1 MKISCFPLYAFALLL
16 TWGLPAQGA
25 AASPGEGFTPGSSM
39 RSPEGE
45 GKRFMILLDEEKL
58 KAYKS
63 SPTYVELSLTNIFK
77 TKAYKGNSAPVIF
90 VDIPHSS
97 VTAEQLQHFIIRVNS
112 RTVLP
117 LQDIAEAII
126 DMTENSQQ
134 FEAIRR
140 QLLAP
145 NPTKPKDK
153 ESRGGIL

>member
-1 MKISCFPLYAFALLL
+1 MKISCFALLAFGFL
-16 TWGLPAQGA
+16 LLFGLPAKGYA
-25 AASPGEGFTPGSSM
+25 VSGPSDPGTSTVSKRPA
-39 RSPEGE
+39 GE
-45 GKRFMILLDEEKL
+45 GKRFMILLNEELL

-63 SPTYVELSLTNIFK
+63 SPTYVELSLTNLFK

-97 VTAEQLQHFIIRVNS
+97 VTAEQLQHFIIRVNA

-126 DMTENSQQ
+126 DLSENSQQ

-140 QLLAP
+140 QVLAP
-145 NPTKPKDK
+145 GAGKGK
-153 ESRGGIL
+153 